1 MKHSRK
7 ETANTGHTG
16 SPMGAQHPR
25 STHDRV
31 NVAKASRKGGVTH
44 VRNKPRP
51 QRQHGRK
58 SR

>member
-7 ETANTGHTG
+7 STANTGHTG
-16 SPMGAQHPR
+16 SAMGAQHPR
-25 STHDRV
+25 HTHDRV
-31 NVAKASRKGGVTH
+31 NVAKGKRGGVTH

-51 QRQHGRK
+51 ARSHGRK